1 MRAAVHEYFTPQ
13 AMESWR
19 PFVRRPSPS
28 SSTRSSRRAGWTSS
42 RRWPRPLPVRVI
54 TQMMGVPEED
64 RDHLRHLADKLL
76 YINRGEPD
84 RMRHLMEGIEG

>member
-13 AMESWR
+13 AMEAWR
-19 PFVRRPSPS
+19 PFVRRAVAELLDEAEPQG
-28 SSTRSSRRAGWTSS
+28 RMDVLEALAA
-42 RRWPRPLPVRVI
+42 PLPVRVI

-64 RDHLRHLADKLL
+64 RDHLRDLADKLL

-84 RMRHLMEGIEG
+84 RMRP